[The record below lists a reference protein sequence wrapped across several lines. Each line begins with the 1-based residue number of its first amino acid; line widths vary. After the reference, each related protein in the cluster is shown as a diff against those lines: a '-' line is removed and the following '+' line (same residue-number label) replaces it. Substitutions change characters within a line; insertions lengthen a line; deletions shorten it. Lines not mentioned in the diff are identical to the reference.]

1 MKDAVA
7 TKHERAEILR
17 KKREND
23 TLSPNGSFHEPVQ
36 STAFVSGRVAPTRAF
51 GEPVRGINFCQI
63 CNVRDAA
70 PVCFPMYEVQL
81 DNHGEL
87 LPQGFFGKAKSKQAQ
102 AHRSPPTTQNGLRR
116 YNEAYPSDML
126 IDPATSSSI
135 SLGVGFIGSEGMTY
149 AGRHTQTF
157 RVSRTNTDTNQR
169 LRSECSHTCI
179 Y

>member
-1 MKDAVA
+1 
-7 TKHERAEILR
+7 
-17 KKREND
+17 
-23 TLSPNGSFHEPVQ
+23 LSPSVSFHEPVQ
-36 STAFVSGRVAPTRAF
+36 SPAFVSGRVAPTRVF

-81 DNHGEL
+81 DNHGDL

-102 AHRSPPTTQNGLRR
+102 AQRSPSTTQNGLIRR
-116 YNEAYPSDML
+116 YNEAYPPDML

-135 SLGVGFIGSEGMTY
+135 SLGVGFIGSGGMTY

-157 RVSRTNTDTNQR
+157 RVSRTNTDTNHR
-169 LRSECSHTCI
+169 LRSECSHTFI